1 MIGGRRH
8 MTFLFAVGIVI
19 GTVLG
24 FGVSGPVSPFLARS
38 RESTPADKSQARTAP
53 RPDPNLILVDAEQA
67 QHLNIAPVQLREFR
81 DERTAVGRIA
91 FSDEHTTA
99 IFAPFQG
106 RVIRLIAKPGD
117 VLHPGSA
124 LLVIDSPDLVQ
135 ANGDLITASVAVR
148 KAQNQLTLAERIA
161 TRQKLLYE
169 AGAGAYK
176 DVEQAES
183 DLRNAEHDLKTAQ
196 GQ

>member
-1 MIGGRRH
+1 MIGGRRLI
-8 MTFLFAVGIVI
+8 TFIFVVGVVI
-19 GTVLG
+19 GIVLG
-24 FGVSGPVSPFLARS
+24 FGVSGAVGRFLARS
-38 RESTPADKSQARTAP
+38 RESAPAGKSQTRTAP
-53 RPDPNLILVDAEQA
+53 QPDPNVILVDAEQA

-91 FSDEHTTA
+91 FSDERTTA

-106 RVIRLIAKPGD
+106 RVVQLIAKPGD
-117 VLHPGSA
+117 VLHPGSP

-148 KAQNQLTLAERIA
+148 KAQNQLTLAERVA
-161 TRQKLLYE
+161 TRQKLLFE

-176 DVEQAES
+176 DLEQAVS
-183 DLRNAEHDLKTAQ
+183 DLRNAEQDL
-196 GQ
+196 